1 MAEAA
6 STEFL
11 ALQKAVAGRYS
22 IERELGRGGMG
33 IVYLAR
39 DVALDRPVAIKLL
52 PPHLAA
58 APDSRER
65 FLREART
72 AGKLSHPNIVPIHL
86 VEERGDLVY
95 FVMAYVDGES
105 LGERIRRRGALPPS
119 QAARIVQE
127 VAWALAYAHKEGV
140 VHRDIKP
147 DNILLEKGSERALV
161 TDFGIARVADAGSM
175 TAKGELV
182 GTIHYMSPEQ
192 ATGEAVDGRSDLYS
206 LGVTAFHALTGRL
219 PFEGS
224 NLPAVI
230 HQQVTEPA
238 PRVALVAPRVPPRV
252 AEAVDRC
259 LAKDPDQRFG
269 SAEDLA
275 TAVNADASARKLVP
289 PEVRSLLRHL
299 RETGMVIGAALGVVG
314 YSAFLFP
321 EFIRNVLEQV
331 LANMKDFG
339 DAFFLLSFVAMIAGG
354 LLSYPVRLVSMCR
367 RAIRKGLG
375 LADVRAALGDEARA
389 LDEELE
395 MQKGGRKEFLGM
407 QLFEDAGL
415 KKERRERWI
424 RRGPLLTI
432 VGGIWLLF
440 MFVVPLLI
448 EVGPAPVVSM
458 IPFAILL
465 VIGALLIGAGP
476 SVEEDSPLRALPIAE
491 RLLVGRFGHLLFRVA
506 GIGIKQPEAAAPAN
520 QLTEAFLASAADKIF
535 DRLPKEIRR
544 RFEEVPAVI
553 ERLEAVAKGLRKR
566 EESLSRAVAEA
577 APEAAP
583 RSGLV
588 AGRREAVGE
597 LETARDRARERLEDA
612 VAALENLRL
621 DLLRLHAGVGSPDDL
636 TAALE
641 KGREMGDAI
650 DAELAGRSAVQVL
663 LEGGSGGT

>member
-11 ALQKAVAGRYS
+11 ALQKAVVGRYS
-22 IERELGRGGMG
+22 LERELGRGGMG

-39 DVALDRPVAIKLL
+39 DVALDRSVAIKLL

-119 QAARIVQE
+119 QAVRIVQE

-161 TDFGIARVADAGSM
+161 TDFGIARVAEAGSM

-182 GTIHYMSPEQ
+182 GTIQYMSPEQ

-219 PFEGS
+219 PFEGP
-224 NLPAVI
+224 NLPALI
-230 HQQVTEPA
+230 HQHVTEPA
-238 PRVALVAPRVPPRV
+238 PRVAVVAPRVPPRV

-299 RETGMVIGAALGVVG
+299 RESGIVFGGALAVVA
-314 YSAFLFP
+314 YAPFVFP
-321 EFIRNVLEQV
+321 EILGNVLQ
-331 LANMKDFG
+331 
-339 DAFFLLSFVAMIAGG
+339 FLLTAEGTPLLGLIAGG
-354 LLSYPVRLVSMCR
+354 LLSYPVRLVSMSR

-395 MQKGGRKEFLGM
+395 MQKGGRKELLGM
-407 QLFEDAGL
+407 QLFEDARL

-432 VGGIWLLF
+432 VGGILVLFILVAVLLF
-440 MFVVPLLI
+440 DVPVDTAEDVGWLI
-448 EVGPAPVVSM
+448 AY
-458 IPFAILL
+458 AILL
-465 VIGALLIGAGP
+465 PIGVLLMGAGP
-476 SVEEDSPLRALPIAE
+476 SVEEDSPLRALPITE
-491 RLLVGRFGHLLFRVA
+491 RLLVGRFGRLLFRVA

-520 QLTEAFLASAADKIF
+520 QLTEAFLASAADQIF

-544 RFEEVPAVI
+544 RFQEVPAVI

-588 AGRREAVGE
+588 AGRREVVDD
-597 LETARDRARERLEDA
+597 LETARNQARERLEEA

-621 DLLRLHAGVGSPDDL
+621 DLLRLHAGVGSPDNL

-650 DAELAGRSAVQVL
+650 DAELAGRSAVRML
-663 LEGGSGGT
+663 LGEGSRGT

>member
-1 MAEAA
+1 MATSCISSWPTWTA
-6 STEFL
+6 SPSES
-11 ALQKAVAGRYS
+11 VSG
-22 IERELGRGGMG
+22 
-33 IVYLAR
+33 
-39 DVALDRPVAIKLL
+39 
-52 PPHLAA
+52 AA
-58 APDSRER
+58 AR
-65 FLREART
+65 FHR
-72 AGKLSHPNIVPIHL
+72 P
-86 VEERGDLVY
+86 
-95 FVMAYVDGES
+95 
-105 LGERIRRRGALPPS
+105 

-147 DNILLEKGSERALV
+147 DNILLEKGSERTLV
-161 TDFGIARVADAGSM
+161 TDFGIARVAEADSM

-230 HQQVTEPA
+230 HQHVTEPA
-238 PRVALVAPRVPPRV
+238 PRVAVVAPRVPPRV

-259 LAKDPDQRFG
+259 LAKDPDQRFR

-275 TAVNADASARKLVP
+275 TAVSADASARKQVP
-289 PEVRSLLRHL
+289 PEVRSLLRHM
-299 RETGMVIGAALGVVG
+299 RETGVIGAALGIVG
-314 YSAFLFP
+314 YSMFSFSDFLG
-321 EFIRNVLEQV
+321 NVLELV
-331 LANMKDFG
+331 LASVEHSG
-339 DAFFLLSFVAMIAGG
+339 DVVFMLVLIISIAGG
-354 LLSYPVRLVSMCR
+354 LLSYPVRLLSMSR

-375 LADVRAALGDEARA
+375 LADVREALGDEARA

-395 MQKGGRKEFLGM
+395 MQRGGRKEFLGM

-424 RRGPLLTI
+424 RQGPLLTK
-432 VGGIWLLF
+432 VGSILLVVQSL
-440 MFVVPLLI
+440 FVVLRAGAS
-448 EVGPAPVVSM
+448 VDPAAVISM
-458 IPFAILL
+458 IPFATVI
-465 VIGALLIGAGP
+465 VIGVLLIGAGP

-491 RLLVGRFGHLLFRVA
+491 RLLVGRFGRLLFRVA
-506 GIGIKQPEAAAPAN
+506 GISLKQAAPAAPAN
-520 QLTEAFLASAADKIF
+520 QLTEAFLASAADQIF
-535 DRLPKEIRR
+535 DRLPREIRR

-553 ERLEAVAKGLRKR
+553 QRLEAVAKGLRKR

-612 VAALENLRL
+612 VAALENIRL
-621 DLLRLHAGVGSPDDL
+621 DLLRLQAGVGSPDDL

-650 DAELAGRSAVQVL
+650 DAELAGRSAVRML
-663 LEGGSGGT
+663 LGEGSGGT

>member
-11 ALQKAVAGRYS
+11 ALQEAVAGRYS

-230 HQQVTEPA
+230 HQHVTEPA
-238 PRVALVAPRVPPRV
+238 PRVAVVAPRVPPRV

-259 LAKDPDQRFG
+259 LAKDPDQRFR

-275 TAVNADASARKLVP
+275 TAVSADASARKQVP
-289 PEVRSLLRHL
+289 PEVRSLLRHM
-299 RETGMVIGAALGVVG
+299 RETGVIGAALGVVG
-314 YSAFLFP
+314 YSVFLFSD
-321 EFIRNVLEQV
+321 FLGNVLELV
-331 LANMKDFG
+331 LASIEHSG
-339 DAFFLLSFVAMIAGG
+339 DVVFLLVLIISIAGG
-354 LLSYPVRLVSMCR
+354 LLSYPVRLLSMSR

-375 LADVRAALGDEARA
+375 LADVREALGDEARA

-465 VIGALLIGAGP
+465 VLGALLIGAGP

-506 GIGIKQPEAAAPAN
+506 GIGIKQAAPAAPAN
-520 QLTEAFLASAADKIF
+520 QLTEAFLASAADQIF

-650 DAELAGRSAVQVL
+650 DSELAGRSAVQVL